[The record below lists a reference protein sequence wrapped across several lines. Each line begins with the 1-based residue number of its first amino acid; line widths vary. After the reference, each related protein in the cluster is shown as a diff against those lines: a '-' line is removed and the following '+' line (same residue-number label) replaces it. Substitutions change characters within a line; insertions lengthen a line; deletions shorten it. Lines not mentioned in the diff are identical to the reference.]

1 LPKRR
6 ETWFDLLGSLA
17 DTLDDKTMTTIG
29 ASLTITGEIT
39 SHEDVIIHG
48 TLNGKISMQ
57 GGALLVAPT
66 AHVQAEAT
74 GSRVTIHGS
83 FSGDVTA
90 AERVELTSTANVSGT
105 VLAPAVILQDGA
117 VFNGMMEVA
126 GRKGRAET
134 RFEPHAKA
142 S

>member
-1 LPKRR
+1 
-6 ETWFDLLGSLA
+6 
-17 DTLDDKTMTTIG
+17 MTTIG
-29 ASLTITGEIT
+29 ASLTITGDIT
-39 SHEDVIIHG
+39 SNEDVTIHG

-57 GGALLVAPT
+57 AGALLVAPT
-66 AHVQAEAT
+66 ANVQAEAK

-90 AERVELTSTANVSGT
+90 AERVELTSTANVTGT
-105 VLAPAVILQDGA
+105 VLAPNVILEDGA

-126 GRKGRAET
+126 GRTKARVAEKT
-134 RFEPHAKA
+134 FEPHAKA

>member
-1 LPKRR
+1 MFAKS
-6 ETWFDLLGSLA
+6 D
-17 DTLDDKTMTTIG
+17 DDKKFAPTAHPAPVAAPVH
-29 ASLTITGEIT
+29 ASAAKSAPSIISADLT
-39 SHEDVIIHG
+39 IHG

-66 AHVQAEAT
+66 ANVQAEAK

-126 GRKGRAET
+126 GKRARAEKP
-134 RFEPHAKA
+134 FEAHAKA